1 MQCLFWKTPEAEKD
15 KRLNVNSGTLYSI
28 LQGFISGSIETAK
41 STVTEASRLWISM
54 AGFLTYHGGGGRN
67 LLFSAEG
74 RRKKTLAEHR
84 WHLDGVFQCHFI
96 GIWK

>member
-54 AGFLTYHGGGGRN
+54 AGFLTYHGGVEIYCLVQKEEERKHWQNIGG
-67 LLFSAEG
+67 
-74 RRKKTLAEHR
+74 
-84 WHLDGVFQCHFI
+84 I
-96 GIWK
+96 